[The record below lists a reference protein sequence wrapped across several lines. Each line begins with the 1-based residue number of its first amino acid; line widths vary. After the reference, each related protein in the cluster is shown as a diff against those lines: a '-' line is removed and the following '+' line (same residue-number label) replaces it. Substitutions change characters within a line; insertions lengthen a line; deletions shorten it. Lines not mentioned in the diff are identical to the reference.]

1 MITAQQIK
9 QIPASL
15 AAILQGMRLYPGEH
29 PQVRRQLETAL
40 DTMRPLLQQN
50 GQLQLGFANGTLLIN
65 DLPCLEQH
73 PAILELSQKI
83 RGCQLKELRIY
94 PGVDASQLLELM
106 TQLNKG
112 NSEISEALDI
122 LGIDHIRVI
131 PEEETPR
138 EVYREAL
145 SVVESLYEDARLGRR
160 PASSIAFNTVQKMV
174 SSAISRPYALL
185 AMTLLKDYDNYTF
198 THSVNV
204 SVISL
209 TVGRAC
215 NLSREQL
222 NLLGMGG
229 MMHDLGKMTI
239 DHAIITKPGQLS
251 SEERNKMMEHPAHGV
266 EIVSKM
272 DKIPPEVIDIIHH
285 HHLRYDRTGYPANNR
300 GLSISPLVDMV
311 TIADTFDA
319 MTTLRCYQKPY
330 SSKKALDQLHLMSGT
345 HLNPDYVKQFINFL
359 GPYPVGSLVR
369 LKDGAIA
376 LVVDQNHQGENSLKL
391 KLLITE
397 DGQRQQRP
405 PELNLPDSSL
415 ILAEVDPI
423 LKGIQLEKYL

>member
-1 MITAQQIK
+1 MITPQQIK
-9 QIPASL
+9 QIPATL
-15 AAILQGMRLYPGEH
+15 AAVLQGMRLYPGEH
-29 PQVRRQLETAL
+29 PQVRRQLEAVL
-40 DTMRPLLQQN
+40 DAMRPLLQQK
-50 GQLQLGFANGTLLIN
+50 GQLQLGFADGTLLIE

-73 PAILELSQKI
+73 PAILELSQKVRDCRLKGI
-83 RGCQLKELRIY
+83 RFY
-94 PGVDASQLLELM
+94 PGLDAAQLLELM

-122 LGIDHIRVI
+122 LGIYHIRVI
-131 PEEETPR
+131 PEEDSPR

-160 PASSIAFNTVQKMV
+160 PASSIAFNSVQKMV

-209 TVGRAC
+209 TIGRAC
-215 NLSREQL
+215 NLPKEQL

-239 DHAIITKPGQLS
+239 DHAIITKPGLLS
-251 SEERNKMMEHPAHGV
+251 SDERLKMMSHPEHGV

-272 DKIPPEVIDIIHH
+272 ESIPSEVIDIIHY
-285 HHLRYDRTGYPANNR
+285 HHLRYDRTGYPQDSR
-300 GLSISPLVDMV
+300 DRQISPLVEMV

-319 MTTLRCYQKPY
+319 MTTLRCYQKPF
-330 SSKKALDQLHLMSGT
+330 SPKKALDQLRQMSGS
-345 HLNPDYVKQFINFL
+345 HLHPEYVEKFTNFL

-369 LKDGAIA
+369 LNDGVIA
-376 LVVDQNHQGENSLKL
+376 LVIDQNHQGENSLKL
-391 KLLITE
+391 KPIITAE
-397 DGQRQQRP
+397 GQRQQDA
-405 PELNLPDSSL
+405 PELNHPDSSQ
-415 ILAEVDPI
+415 ILSEVDPI
-423 LKGIQLEKYL
+423 LKGIQVENYL

>member
-1 MITAQQIK
+1 MITPQQIK
-9 QIPASL
+9 QIPATL
-15 AAILQGMRLYPGEH
+15 AAVLQGMRLYPGEH
-29 PQVRRQLETAL
+29 PQVRRQLEAVL
-40 DTMRPLLQQN
+40 DAMRPLLQQK
-50 GQLQLGFANGTLLIN
+50 GQLQLGFADGTLLVE

-73 PAILELSQKI
+73 PSILELSQKVRDCRLKGI
-83 RGCQLKELRIY
+83 RFF
-94 PGVDASQLLELM
+94 PGLDAAQLLELM

-112 NSEISEALDI
+112 NSDIAEALDI

-131 PEEETPR
+131 PEEDTPR

-160 PASSIAFNTVQKMV
+160 PASSIAFNSVQKMV

-185 AMTLLKDYDNYTF
+185 AMTMLKDYDNYTF

-209 TVGRAC
+209 TIGRAC
-215 NLSREQL
+215 NLPNDQL

-251 SEERNKMMEHPAHGV
+251 ATERLEMMRHPEHGV

-272 DKIPPEVIDIIHH
+272 NAIPPEVINIIHH
-285 HHLRYDRTGYPANNR
+285 HHLRFDRTGYPKDSR
-300 GLSISPLVDMV
+300 GCDISPLVDMV

-319 MTTLRCYQKPY
+319 MTTLRCYQKPF
-330 SSKKALDQLHLMSGT
+330 SPKKALDQLHQLSGS
-345 HLNPDYVKQFINFL
+345 HLHPEYVEKFTSFL
-359 GPYPVGSLVR
+359 GPYPVGTLVR
-369 LKDGAIA
+369 LKDGTIA

-391 KLLITE
+391 KPIITTE
-397 DGQRQQRP
+397 GQLQQNA
-405 PELNLPDSSL
+405 PELNHPDGSQ
-415 ILAEVDPI
+415 ILAEVDPL
-423 LKGIQLEKYL
+423 LKGIQVEKYL